1 MTSTSRVDAVLS
13 GAVHR
18 GKGGRLAAVPF
29 KRLVRG
35 LRQAAAA
42 CVAVLAIA
50 GSTGLSLAEDAAP
63 TLEVFPAPLSA
74 NLLAKRQAYFEAT
87 QPQLTEAL
95 LAAYVDRQQK
105 LKEFDVAAVV
115 EPASTNITSALIS
128 SYIDR
133 RRNDALTA
141 IEQVSRREA
150 PALTNAVLV
159 AYAENSF
166 VPTPKKV
173 KLADSERQCLAQAIY
188 HEARGESEAGQ
199 MAVANVIINRAFSK
213 KYPST
218 ICGVVYQNADK
229 GRYKCQFTF
238 ACDGRSDEGTERA
251 AWNRSVELA
260 EAAFAEFQRGERP
273 DVVPGSVL
281 YYHTTAVAPKWSHT
295 FRRVASIGSH
305 VFYSAN

>member
-1 MTSTSRVDAVLS
+1 MTAKPLTNIARALRTVVASCAV
-13 GAVHR
+13 
-18 GKGGRLAAVPF
+18 
-29 KRLVRG
+29 
-35 LRQAAAA
+35 
-42 CVAVLAIA
+42 VLAIV
-50 GSTGLSLAEDAAP
+50 GSVGVASAEDAAADS
-63 TLEVFPAPLSA
+63 LSIFPAPITDA
-74 NLLAKRQAYFEAT
+74 VTMKRQSYFEHT
-87 QPQLTEAL
+87 QPQLTNEL
-95 LAAYVDRQQK
+95 LAAYVARQQQIK
-105 LKEFDVAAVV
+105 AFNAFDVAPSSAQLTNTVV
-115 EPASTNITSALIS
+115 S

-141 IEQVSRREA
+141 IEQAAKPES
-150 PALTNAVLV
+150 PALTASVLV
-159 AYAENSF
+159 AYAEKSF
-166 VPTPKKV
+166 VPTAKKI

-218 ICGVVYQNADK
+218 ICGVVFQNADK

-251 AWNRSVELA
+251 AWKRSLKLA
-260 EAAFAEFQRGERP
+260 EVAFAEFQQGERP
-273 DVVPGSVL
+273 NVVPGSVL

-305 VFYSAN
+305 IFYSQN